1 MLRGTLSSPPPFPRL
16 RPYIDPVNVRLRY
29 YDIDKDPFETPQEA
43 QVWFQLGE
51 ESKDAFVPLR
61 IVDEDQQ
68 TVIATLIGERG
79 DKIVVS
85 FPVTNFGRTRFAACE
100 SDLAKIAVDDPS
112 GG

>member
-1 MLRGTLSSPPPFPRL
+1 MLRGTLSSPPFPRL
-16 RPYIDPVNVRLRY
+16 HLYTDPVNVLLRY

-51 ESKDAFVPLR
+51 ESKDAFVPLH

-68 TVIATLIGERG
+68 TVVATLIGERG

-85 FPVTNFGRTRFAACE
+85 FPVTNFGRTRFAAYE
-100 SDLAKIAVDDPS
+100 QDLAEIAVDYPQ